1 MLSKF
6 KEGPGWRNNI
16 TPFILAGGKS
26 RRMGTNKSFVKL
38 GGKPLIEIIV
48 KKVTEIFA
56 NKPVII
62 TNRFADY
69 AYLDC
74 NMVSDIVKDKG
85 PLGGIHAGLASA
97 STPYIFVFACDMPF
111 IEKDFVDYMSSRLC
125 DEDIL
130 IPKNGERVEPLHAIY
145 SKRCLP
151 AVERH
156 LNEDHRR
163 VQDFF
168 GDVNIA
174 YIEQS
179 EMNRL
184 NLPEGYFINVNTV
197 ADLSK
202 AENCLKGTKSPNL
215 DIVYS
220 DRYNQTN

>member
-1 MLSKF
+1 MLSNF
-6 KEGPGWRNNI
+6 KEGPGWRNSI

-26 RRMGTNKSFVKL
+26 RRMGTNKSFVRL

-62 TNRFADY
+62 TNHFADY

-74 NMVSDIVKDKG
+74 DMVSDIVKDKG
-85 PLGGIHAGLASA
+85 PLGGIHAGLTSA
-97 STPYIFVFACDMPF
+97 STPYLFVFACDMPF
-111 IEKDFVDYMSSRLC
+111 VEKKFVDYMISRLR

-151 AVERH
+151 AVEKH

-174 YIEQS
+174 YVEQY

-184 NLPEGYFINVNTV
+184 NLSEGYFINVNTV
-197 ADLSK
+197 EDLSK
-202 AENCLKGTKSPNL
+202 AENCLKSTKTPNL
-215 DIVYS
+215 DIVY
-220 DRYNQTN
+220 